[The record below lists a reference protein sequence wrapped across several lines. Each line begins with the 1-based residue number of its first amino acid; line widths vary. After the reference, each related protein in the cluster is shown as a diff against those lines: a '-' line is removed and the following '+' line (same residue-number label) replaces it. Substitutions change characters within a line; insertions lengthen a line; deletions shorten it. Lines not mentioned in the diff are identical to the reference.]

1 MTLSSTISKSSGNL
15 DSYKPTVKE
24 APQANDNSQD
34 KHEEY
39 YDAKVTV
46 EDDNGEDSDK
56 PLGCRATS
64 ESYRV
69 KVGKLVN
76 DDRVQ
81 AVIVVLIVINSLL
94 MGIGTFDF
102 VTENEEVAGAFE
114 LVDKIF
120 LWIFTIELALQ
131 FIYYGYKL
139 FTNGWL
145 VFDFVVIGLSWAS
158 DFIDG
163 ADLQVMRAFRIF
175 RTFRLL
181 TRVQVLR
188 ELVTA
193 LLSTIPR
200 MAAIFFLLFIVFY
213 IFAVM
218 CTNLF
223 QDLAEDES
231 IDEEY
236 RYMFSKLEDTFF
248 TLFQIMTLDGW
259 SDITREIS
267 KSKTYAWVPIIAF
280 VLISAFIVVNLI
292 IAVICDAVAELHAE
306 EDANVAEAHHSDLN
320 RHLDKVSEE
329 IQQLARTQEK
339 TQHTIDFLTRQLE
352 MAKVKSINSR
362 KTFL

>member
-1 MTLSSTISKSSGNL
+1 MTLSSPSSKTSGNL
-15 DSYKPTVKE
+15 DSYKLTVQE
-24 APQANDNSQD
+24 AAPQANDNSQD

-56 PLGCRATS
+56 PVGCRAAS

-102 VTENEEVAGAFE
+102 VTDNEKVAGAFE

-200 MAAIFFLLFIVFY
+200 MAAIFFLLFIVSYFWIFHHFLFILNLSLIYNEFY
-213 IFAVM
+213 II
-218 CTNLF
+218 L
-223 QDLAEDES
+223 Q
-231 IDEEY
+231 
-236 RYMFSKLEDTFF
+236 
-248 TLFQIMTLDGW
+248 
-259 SDITREIS
+259 
-267 KSKTYAWVPIIAF
+267 
-280 VLISAFIVVNLI
+280 
-292 IAVICDAVAELHAE
+292 
-306 EDANVAEAHHSDLN
+306 
-320 RHLDKVSEE
+320 
-329 IQQLARTQEK
+329 
-339 TQHTIDFLTRQLE
+339 
-352 MAKVKSINSR
+352 
-362 KTFL
+362 